1 MNNERLFHA
10 SEMLVISRE
19 ISVFVYEE
27 IIREGGRRGRGR
39 GEEGRARRGG
49 GVEFVTKNG
58 AECGG
63 RESVAAIEAGWGG
76 RRIWKRNIKARASG
90 SINND
95 GR

>member
-27 IIREGGRRGRGR
+27 ITREGGRE
-39 GEEGRARRGG
+39 GEEEGEGRARRGG

>member
-1 MNNERLFHA
+1 M
-10 SEMLVISRE
+10 
-19 ISVFVYEE
+19 
-27 IIREGGRRGRGR
+27 
-39 GEEGRARRGG
+39 
-49 GVEFVTKNG
+49 TKNG

-76 RRIWKRNIKARASG
+76 RRIWKRNIKAWASG

>member
-1 MNNERLFHA
+1 M
-10 SEMLVISRE
+10 
-19 ISVFVYEE
+19 
-27 IIREGGRRGRGR
+27 
-39 GEEGRARRGG
+39 
-49 GVEFVTKNG
+49 TKNG

-63 RESVAAIEAGWGG
+63 RESAAAIETGWGG